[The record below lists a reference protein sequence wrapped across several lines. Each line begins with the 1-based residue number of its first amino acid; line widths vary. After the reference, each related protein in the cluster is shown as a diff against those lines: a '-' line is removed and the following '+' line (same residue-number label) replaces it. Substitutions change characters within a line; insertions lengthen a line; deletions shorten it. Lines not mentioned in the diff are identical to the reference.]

1 MPQKPKLTPE
11 LGLNPDYLGALKYAV
26 DTPIELNGSEYPG
39 DNPAP
44 PTPLDPE
51 NVFISGWD
59 FRVRGMVDPNFGQDY
74 IHFAVESIVKDVDFL
89 VQSGL
94 LEEVRGSRIKD
105 ELVAQVIN
113 RTSHNQQAFSRL
125 VGALVDRP
133 ATPEMLDVVRKV
145 RCGLAS
151 LAEMA
156 DLLRSYP
163 EMLSV
168 ETSNYRSMA
177 SSSDVEKAIDS
188 AWAMADE
195 LRKNYV
201 TAEVR
206 VRERDDQDDVAFSLT
221 VQGGLVSKRV
231 LADIMSAYGHSQLVL
246 KVPFIKLDG
255 PIFHKMGATTYLR
268 VRDYASR
275 AGYYAQENQQ
285 SVTPDDLNEIV
296 FNLPPEEARQ
306 LLGRLAAR

>member
-1 MPQKPKLTPE
+1 MLTPE
-11 LGLNPDYLGALKYAV
+11 LGLGPDYLGALKYAV
-26 DTPIELNGSEYPG
+26 DAPIALNASEYPG

-59 FRVRGMVDPNFGQDY
+59 FRVRGMVDPNLSQDY
-74 IHFAVESIVKDVDFL
+74 IHFAAEGIVKDVDFL
-89 VQSGL
+89 VQSEL
-94 LEEVRGSRIKD
+94 LSESKGKKIKD
-105 ELVAQVIN
+105 ELVSQIIN
-113 RTSHNQQAFSRL
+113 RSNHNQQAFYRL
-125 VGALVDRP
+125 VEALIDRP
-133 ATPEMLDVVRKV
+133 ATPAMLDVVRRV

-151 LAEMA
+151 LTEMA
-156 DLLRSYP
+156 DLLRAYP

-177 SSSDVEKAIDS
+177 SSSDVEKAIDV
-188 AWAMADE
+188 AWVMAE
-195 LRKNYV
+195 EMRKNYT

-206 VRERDDQDDVAFSLT
+206 VRERDDQDDVTFSQT

-231 LADIMSAYGHSQLVL
+231 LADIMSADSHSQLVL

-275 AGYYAQENQQ
+275 PGYYAQENQQ

-306 LLGRLAAR
+306 LLGRLATR

>member
-1 MPQKPKLTPE
+1 MPPRLKLTPE
-11 LGLNPDYLGALKYAV
+11 MGLSSEYLSALQYAV
-26 DTPIELNGSEYPG
+26 DTPIELEGSDYPG
-39 DNPAP
+39 VNPSP

-59 FRVRGMVDPNFGQDY
+59 FRVRGMVDPNFSQDY

-168 ETSNYRSMA
+168 EASNYRSMA
-177 SSSDVEKAIDS
+177 SSSDVDKAIDI
-188 AWAMADE
+188 AWATAEE
-195 LRKNYV
+195 LRQSYT
-201 TAEVR
+201 TAEVL
-206 VRERDDQDDVAFSLT
+206 VRNRDDQDNITSSQPF
-221 VQGGLVSKRV
+221 QGGLVSKRV
-231 LADIMSAYGHSQLVL
+231 LADIMSVDSHTQLVL

-255 PIFHKMGATTYLR
+255 PKLHKMGATTYLR

-275 AGYYAQENQQ
+275 PGYYSHEKTQ
-285 SVTPDDLNEIV
+285 SVTPDALSDLVINI
-296 FNLPPEEARQ
+296 PPEEARQ
-306 LLGRLAAR
+306 LLGRLATS